1 MVSSICDIGDAH
13 RGKEILMM
21 KYNIITEC
29 LFSIYY
35 LLLCY
40 NRYSLVTQP
49 FRTNLH
55 PSACG
60 IVIETN
66 LCFALAV
73 GFYIR
78 IPIQGTAKINIT
90 GHTVAVVYMIE
101 LFHL

>member
-49 FRTNLH
+49 LRTNLH

-78 IPIQGTAKINIT
+78 IPIQGTAKINIAGT
-90 GHTVAVVYMIE
+90 LLLWFI
-101 LFHL
+101 